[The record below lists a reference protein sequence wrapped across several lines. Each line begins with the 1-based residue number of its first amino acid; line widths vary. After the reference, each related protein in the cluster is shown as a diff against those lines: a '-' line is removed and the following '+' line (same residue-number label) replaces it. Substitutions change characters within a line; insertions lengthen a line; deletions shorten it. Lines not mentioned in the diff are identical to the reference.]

1 MPDPRPDCPSCVHLR
16 AILAGIE
23 YVNDLVPV
31 PDHVNDTYGYVAQLH
46 GGHLM
51 FSHPEN
57 PTVAALTNT
66 TTEGR

>member
-23 YVNDLVPV
+23 YLHGLVPA
-31 PDHVNDTYGYVAQLH
+31 PEHVHDTYVYVAQLH
-46 GGHLM
+46 GGHLAT
-51 FSHPEN
+51 SHPDN
-57 PTVAALTNT
+57 PVVAGLTDT